1 MVEKN
6 VSTDAE
12 FRAAARPI
20 LKKHHL
26 PVISNDRM
34 IEAYKSL
41 VNAGEIE
48 VNPEL
53 ENLLRLKKVRSTS
66 GIVVVSVLTKPYP
79 CPGKCIFCPAETNV
93 PKSYFSNEPAVMRAI
108 TNKYDPYTQVQS
120 RLKALQDT
128 GHITDKISIRIIGGT
143 WSYYRKNYQTWFVKR
158 LFAAANDYNKMLNA
172 ECKVQHDGK
181 SNYIS
186 LIELQKEN
194 EGAKNRIVELT
205 IETRQDYINS
215 DEIRRLRKLGVT
227 KVELGVQS
235 LYDDVLALNKR
246 GHNVQSTIDAT
257 QLLKDAGFKVSY
269 QMMLNL
275 YGSNIK
281 RDEEM
286 FKILFSDERF
296 MPDHL
301 KIYPLALVKQSA
313 LFKIYKEGLF
323 KPYAE
328 IELKEL
334 LISVKM
340 EVPYFCRIE
349 RVIRDIPSDMIIAG
363 GSRITNFRQI
373 IAQEMKKRDIACKCI
388 RCREITNR
396 LGNLER
402 ACLFRE
408 EYAASGGKEIYLS
421 YESPDRTILY
431 SMLRLRVPFKPI
443 FKLLKNSTIIR
454 EIHTYGPIVAIN
466 ENNSD
471 AIQHSGLGKKLILEA
486 ENISRVE
493 FNKTKIAII
502 AGVGVRQY
510 FSKLGYTLN
519 STYMTKMLNRR

>member
-6 VSTDAE
+6 VSTTTE
-12 FRAAARPI
+12 FRAVARPI
-20 LKKHHL
+20 LKKYQL

-41 VNAGEIE
+41 VDAGEIE
-48 VNPEL
+48 INLEL

-79 CPGKCIFCPAETNV
+79 CPGKCIFCPAEANV

-143 WSYYRKNYQTWFVKR
+143 WSYYKKSYQTWFVKR
-158 LFAAANDYNKMLNA
+158 LFKAANDFMNSEKL
-172 ECKVQHDGK
+172 KVK
-181 SNYIS
+181 SEKLWNIQNY
-186 LIELQKEN
+186 N

-205 IETRQDYINS
+205 IETRQDYINPQ
-215 DEIRRLRKLGVT
+215 EIRRLRKLGVT

-235 LYDDVLALNKR
+235 LYDDVLTLNKR
-246 GHNVQSTIDAT
+246 GHNVQSTIFAT

-275 YGSNIK
+275 HGSNIK

-313 LFKIYKEGLF
+313 LFKIYEEGLF
-323 KPYAE
+323 KPYSEA
-328 IELKEL
+328 ELKEL

-373 IAQEMKKRDIACKCI
+373 IAQEMKKRGMVCKCI

-396 LGNLER
+396 LGKL
-402 ACLFRE
+402 ADAKLYRE
-408 EYAASGGKEIYLS
+408 EYSASGGKEIYLS
-421 YESPDRTILY
+421 YESPDRSILY
-431 SMLRLRVPFKPI
+431 SMLRLRIPHKPI
-443 FKLLKNSTIIR
+443 FNVLKDSAIIR

-466 ENNSD
+466 ENNTE

-486 ENISRVE
+486 ENISCKE
-493 FNKTKIAII
+493 FNKTKVAVI

-510 FSKLGYTLN
+510 FAKLGYALN
-519 STYMTKMLNRR
+519 STYMTKMLK